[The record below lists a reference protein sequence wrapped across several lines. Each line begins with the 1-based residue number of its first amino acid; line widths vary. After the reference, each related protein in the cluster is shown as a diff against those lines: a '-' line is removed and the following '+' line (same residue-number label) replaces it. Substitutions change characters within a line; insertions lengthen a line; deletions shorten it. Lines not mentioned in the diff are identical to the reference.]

1 MKLKLLFPSVFLFAL
16 CGALVLPGC
25 ASRKPKSSSRIIM
38 EGDPNP
44 QITYAPERA
53 GESAR
58 KSGPRH

>member
-1 MKLKLLFPSVFLFAL
+1 MKMKLLFPSALLFAL
-16 CGALVLPGC
+16 CGVLVLPGC
-25 ASRKPKSSSRIIM
+25 ASHKTKSNSRIIM

-53 GESAR
+53 GESVR